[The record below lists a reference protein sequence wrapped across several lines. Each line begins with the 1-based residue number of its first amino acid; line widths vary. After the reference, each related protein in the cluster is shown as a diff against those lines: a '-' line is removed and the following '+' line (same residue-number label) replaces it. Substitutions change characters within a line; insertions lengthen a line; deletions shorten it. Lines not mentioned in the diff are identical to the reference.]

1 MDTPAPTA
9 QRTTSPPSLVER
21 ESRPRPRL
29 SRRRRQALTGLL
41 LISPWVMGF
50 VLLKLGPVL
59 AALGLS
65 LTNFYML
72 KPDETRFI
80 GLANYAHILRDQ
92 NAAGAF
98 FATAALAFQ
107 AVPVQLAAALGLAAL
122 LNHERLRSKTLVRTL
137 YFLPSIIPA
146 TAILFMWMGFLDPTS
161 GWLNRFLLEPLG
173 LAPYSGPFSE
183 AGYNLLQMMLGL
195 WSIGPG
201 MLIMLGA
208 MQGVPRE
215 LYEAAR
221 VDGAGPA
228 TRFVAITL
236 PLISPAILFSLVI
249 NLISVFG
256 GVALL
261 DRGNP
266 FSGSAS
272 PFDGYI
278 YDVMFRGNDLG
289 YAASLAWV
297 FFIVMLVVTL
307 LIFRWAR
314 SWVFYADGGAS

>member
-1 MDTPAPTA
+1 MDFSPPVAEPAPKA
-9 QRTTSPPSLVER
+9 
-21 ESRPRPRL
+21 RPRPRFT
-29 SRRRRQALTGLL
+29 RRQRRTLTGVLL
-41 LISPWVMGF
+41 VSPWVLGF
-50 VLLKLGPVL
+50 VLLKLAPIVAAL
-59 AALGLS
+59 AFSVTDFYMLDPDKTRFVGLDNYGRLLQDQMAAGTFVATLGLALQAVPAQLVVALGLS
-65 LTNFYML
+65 
-72 KPDETRFI
+72 
-80 GLANYAHILRDQ
+80 
-92 NAAGAF
+92 
-98 FATAALAFQ
+98 
-107 AVPVQLAAALGLAAL
+107 AL
-122 LNHERLRSKTLVRTL
+122 LNSERLAGKVWARTL

-146 TAILFMWMGFLDPTS
+146 TAILFMWMGFLDPNA
-161 GWLNRFLLEPLG
+161 GWLNRLVLQPLG
-173 LAPYSGPFSE
+173 LAPYPGPFSE
-183 AGYNLLQMMLGL
+183 SGYNLLQMMLGL

-221 VDGAGPA
+221 VDGAGPVM
-228 TRFVAITL
+228 RFTSITL

-249 NLISVFG
+249 NLIAVFG

-278 YDVMFRGNDLG
+278 YEVMFRRYELG

-297 FFIVMLVVTL
+297 FFVVMLVVTV
-307 LIFRWAR
+307 LIFRWSR
-314 SWVFYADGGAS
+314 SWVFYADGEGS